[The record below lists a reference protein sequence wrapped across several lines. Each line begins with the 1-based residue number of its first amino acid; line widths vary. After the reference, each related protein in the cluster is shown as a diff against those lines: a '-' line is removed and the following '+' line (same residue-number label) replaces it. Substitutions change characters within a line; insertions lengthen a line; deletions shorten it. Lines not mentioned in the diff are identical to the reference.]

1 MTAWNKTTVIEWFR
15 QRVGHAVVLRQ
26 PSTLLRMVGTIHNVD
41 ELDACSA
48 DIHTVDFE
56 CGLDDVSVS
65 LSFHAGSLSLHV
77 LAKPLHRQE
86 ATLSL
91 PISIPYGDL
100 DLRAAGEGG
109 ADAQDEEARSPY
121 ELLHQ

>member
-1 MTAWNKTTVIEWFR
+1 MAWNKTAVIEWFR
-15 QRVGHAVVLRQ
+15 QRVGHAVIVRQ
-26 PSTLLRMVGTIHNVD
+26 PSTLARLVGTIHNVD

-56 CGLDDVSVS
+56 CGLDDVTVAF
-65 LSFHAGSLSLHV
+65 SFHDGSLSVHV

-91 PISIPYGDL
+91 PFSIPYGDL
-100 DLRAAGEGG
+100 ELRSAADGD
-109 ADAQDEEARSPY
+109 DAKDEAALRSPY
-121 ELLHQ
+121 ELLH